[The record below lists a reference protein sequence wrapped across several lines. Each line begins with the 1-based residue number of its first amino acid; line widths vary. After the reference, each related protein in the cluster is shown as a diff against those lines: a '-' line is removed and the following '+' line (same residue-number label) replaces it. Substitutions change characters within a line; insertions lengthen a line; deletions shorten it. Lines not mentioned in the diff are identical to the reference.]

1 MTTEEAGPPGSRAR
15 LRPPSRP
22 GLRVGV
28 GYLNFVASP
37 ETADARGLF
46 GELLDDAVWA
56 DGAGFAGLWVTEH
69 HFSTYSLTS
78 SPLLLLAQV
87 AAVAPRLR
95 LGTSVLV
102 LPLWDPVR
110 LACDVSSL
118 DVLSGG
124 RLDIGIGRGYQP
136 HEFAVFGRSP
146 QDSRARYEE
155 TALAL
160 RALLGAR
167 DSTFAGARHRLDVPA
182 TVLPRTVQRPHP
194 PIWAAA
200 LSPDSVAFA
209 VREGFHFMV
218 NAAMPEKAVLEHCR
232 GVRRALADEAG
243 AAGSAGSA
251 AAGGSARS
259 VGSAAGS
266 AAGEGGAGVREI
278 AVNRFLH
285 VGTDPALRRLAVREV
300 ARQLATSKAL
310 AEGGAPVGGAAPAP
324 LPEELT
330 ADELAAAEE
339 LLVAGTPDEVTEQ
352 LARYADAGA
361 TYLIAGFRYG
371 LFPSEAARASMRAF
385 AAHCLPRLAA
395 GPAAQP

>member
-1 MTTEEAGPPGSRAR
+1 
-15 LRPPSRP
+15 
-22 GLRVGV
+22 
-28 GYLNFVASP
+28 
-37 ETADARGLF
+37 
-46 GELLDDAVWA
+46 
-56 DGAGFAGLWVTEH
+56 
-69 HFSTYSLTS
+69 
-78 SPLLLLAQV
+78 
-87 AAVAPRLR
+87 
-95 LGTSVLV
+95 
-102 LPLWDPVR
+102 
-110 LACDVSSL
+110 
-118 DVLSGG
+118 
-124 RLDIGIGRGYQP
+124 
-136 HEFAVFGRSP
+136 
-146 QDSRARYEE
+146 
-155 TALAL
+155 
-160 RALLGAR
+160 
-167 DSTFAGARHRLDVPA
+167 
-182 TVLPRTVQRPHP
+182 VQRPHP

-218 NAAMPEKAVLEHCR
+218 NSAMPEKAVLEHCR
-232 GVRRALADEAG
+232 GVRRALAEAG
-243 AAGSAGSA
+243 SG
-251 AAGGSARS
+251 
-259 VGSAAGS
+259 VS

-395 GPAAQP
+395 GPAVQP